1 MDRWQ
6 LAGRLSSQGELD
18 EPRNASQPRR
28 KTMTGRLQGKVALVT
43 GGSRGMGREMVLAF
57 AREGADVVI
66 ASRKLDSCQAVAA
79 EVRALGRRA
88 LPLAVHAGEWGQ
100 METLADT
107 AWSEWGRIDILVN
120 NAGMSPVEPSS
131 VATSEALFDKIIAV
145 NFKGPFRLAALLGT
159 RMREA
164 GGGSIINVSS
174 LGAKNPQPGIIP
186 YAGAKAALN
195 AMTLGLAREFAPM
208 VRVNTISPGMFATD
222 ISRHWVNTAAMQA
235 GIPMKRFGQPDEIVG
250 VALYLASDAASY
262 TTGADIAVGGGI

>member
-1 MDRWQ
+1 
-6 LAGRLSSQGELD
+6 
-18 EPRNASQPRR
+18 
-28 KTMTGRLQGKVALVT
+28 MTGRLQGKVALVT

-131 VATSEALFDKIIAV
+131 VATSEALFDKII
-145 NFKGPFRLAALLGT
+145 GT
-159 RMREA
+159 ER
-164 GGGSIINVSS
+164 
-174 LGAKNPQPGIIP
+174 P
-186 YAGAKAALN
+186 Y
-195 AMTLGLAREFAPM
+195 
-208 VRVNTISPGMFATD
+208 
-222 ISRHWVNTAAMQA
+222 
-235 GIPMKRFGQPDEIVG
+235 
-250 VALYLASDAASY
+250 
-262 TTGADIAVGGGI
+262 